1 MNAILLWHKKKTSL
15 YSDEPKAIWK
25 RLGRGKWREACSRLA
40 AMQWAWLPKEWDEI
54 KKEPWNLWEDMF
66 LRSAERWLRVMEV
79 DVPDLKDDSMDDD
92 ANEDGLDVSNG
103 VDSVAGGSPVL
114 VLASRLHTGQKVL
127 HVVSQEST
135 QKAWNSAQGL
145 RIYDS
150 VNGD

>member
-15 YSDEPKAIWK
+15 YSDEPKGVNQRFIESDMSVHIPHLRA
-25 RLGRGKWREACSRLA
+25 
-40 AMQWAWLPKEWDEI
+40 PKEWDET